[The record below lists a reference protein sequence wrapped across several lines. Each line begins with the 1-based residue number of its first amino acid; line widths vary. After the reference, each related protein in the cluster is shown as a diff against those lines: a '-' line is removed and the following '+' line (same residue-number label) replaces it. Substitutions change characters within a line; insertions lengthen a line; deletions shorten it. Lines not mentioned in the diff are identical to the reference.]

1 MKRLLWVAGIFFC
14 AALSAEAQS
23 KPLAISVKKLYVGD
37 GTVVD
42 NAVVLVKDGKI
53 VAAGAGIAIP
63 DDAEKTAFANAT
75 MTPGLIDAS
84 SAAGL
89 PGVEAEHRSEVTPEF
104 RVLDAVDLGHES
116 FETLVKEGVTTVGLH
131 GDTGSV
137 IGGQGTVLK
146 TGSDGANRVVV
157 KSGSIRATFNHDPQG
172 RGMRNG
178 PPFGQMA
185 QMSSRRPGTQMGTI
199 FVFRESFHRAIASRD
214 QAAVDKN
221 AKMSDVDRILVD
233 VIERRRQL
241 WGVGDMYHEILAAV
255 NLSNEISDTLE
266 LKGDD
271 RLRVVVDGG
280 AEAWRLIDELKRARA
295 SVVFGPMASPA
306 MATRRRQYGQAVDP
320 DLKLSTPA
328 LLAGAGITTALTA
341 AGGVGENGLAR
352 QAGMAMRYGLDR
364 GLAIAAVTSIPAKL
378 LGVSDRVGAIKP
390 GMDADF
396 VIWSGEPFDATS
408 RQEAVFLNGKKVA
421 AGTY

>member
-1 MKRLLWVAGIFFC
+1 MKRIFGFGLVLIVA
-14 AALSAEAQS
+14 AMTASAQS
-23 KPLAISVKKLYVGD
+23 KPLAITVKKLYVGD

-42 NAVVLVKDGKI
+42 NAVVVVKDGKI
-53 VAAGAGIAIP
+53 VAAGSGIAIP
-63 DDAEKTAFANAT
+63 DDAEKSVFATAT

-104 RVLDAVDLGHES
+104 RILDAVDLGHES
-116 FETLVKEGVTTVGLH
+116 FEVLAKEGVTTVGLH

-137 IGGQGTVLK
+137 IGAQGAVLK
-146 TGSDGANRVVV
+146 TGADTAGRVVV
-157 KSGSIRATFNHDPQG
+157 KSGGIRATFTHDPQF

-178 PPFGQMA
+178 APNGQMA
-185 QMSSRRPGTQMGTI
+185 QVSSRRPSTQMGTI

-214 QAAVDKN
+214 AALADKN
-221 AKMSDVDRILVD
+221 AKMSDADRYLVD
-233 VIERRRQL
+233 VLEKRRQL

-255 NLSNEISDTLE
+255 NLTNELSDTLE

-271 RLRVVVDGG
+271 RLRVVVNGG
-280 AEAWRLIDELKRARA
+280 AEAWRLIDELKRSNA

-328 LLAGAGITTALTA
+328 LLTAAGITTALTA

-352 QAGMAMRYGLDR
+352 QAGMAVRYGLDR
-364 GLAIAAVTSIPAKL
+364 GRAVAAVTSIPAKM
-378 LGVSDRVGAIKP
+378 LGIADRVGAIKP

-408 RQEAVFLNGKKVA
+408 RQEAVFLNGKKIA